1 MQVRILVP
9 ETQRKKRNYLFETTQ
24 VLGVPVRWVCPRQ
37 SRTFS
42 ESDRSSMPR
51 EVRDQLNILMLQCPR
66 GPTARRFYSTTVAG
80 LRTLLRPRPGRRDEN
95 WNSVEHFVNQLAVAL
110 AFNRVQDCEMERLNL

>member
-42 ESDRSSMPR
+42 EFDRSSMPR
-51 EVRDQLNILMLQCPR
+51 EVRDQLNILMLQ
-66 GPTARRFYSTTVAG
+66 G
-80 LRTLLRPRPGRRDEN
+80 LRGAAAKRSYSVMVKGLHPLLLPRHGRDRN
-95 WNSVEHFVNQLAVAL
+95 WNEVSHVVHQIMVAL
-110 AFNRVQDCEMERLNL
+110 ACNNVQDCEIERLNL